1 MNTKTATV
9 LWAGNDESFH
19 NFLLALETVAK
30 DAKGYVSENYV
41 QPTNEP
47 ERSRLLTVVDGVGI
61 ISVQGTLTNTD
72 AWYNRYYNLVS
83 YGEIIEALHQ
93 AAADPAVVEVLMDA
107 GSGGGAVSGCLDAV
121 KAMEKIG
128 KIKRITAFSSSLA
141 ASAMFW
147 IIAPARERFVT
158 ATTLAGSV
166 SVVARHVEYS
176 KMMEEMGIK
185 ETVIRGGKFKQLAN
199 ASEPLSEEALKMIQE
214 QVDYTAKVFTESV
227 AGYLGVSYEVMDAK
241 MGQGREFIGQQGVD
255 IGLVTGVSSLEDVFA
270 KIQKRVAKSSSN
282 NGGVQMTKKYTMA
295 AALAATAAGLPPDGE
310 TGKTAEELAAE
321 AAAAALTAE
330 AETETKAKAEKEAA
344 DAEAKTK
351 AEQEAAAM
359 AATVMVGGTQL
370 ESETV
375 ALLKGQLKEKEDELF
390 DAKVQLKEQE
400 KDLAGLAVA
409 KGLLAAAANNMTVAL
424 GGSAQEKLETEPV
437 AAVVS
442 VYETMLAKVTEK
454 FKVGGVASH
463 EADSTATPAP
473 SRYDSALSES
483 GKIHKPTK

>member
-1 MNTKTATV
+1 MKKIETV

-310 TGKTAEELAAE
+310 TVSVPAP
-321 AAAAALTAE
+321 
-330 AETETKAKAEKEAA
+330 ETPGAPE
-344 DAEAKTK
+344 
-351 AEQEAAAM
+351 
-359 AATVMVGGTQL
+359 AATVPAPEAAVVPTPETPGATEAAVVPPPETPETPVPTA

-400 KDLAGLAVA
+400 KELAGLAVV
-409 KGLLAAAANNMTVAL
+409 KGLLATAANNMTVAL